1 MGKFAPGRKSRVM
14 AMVVISAIALGIA
27 AVVALMKWRAGDDGP
42 PQKDATMNAAAR
54 QEVIESLIST
64 LNQFYVFPEGAAVI
78 ERGLRAQLMKGEFA
92 NADSAK
98 QFARLLTE
106 HVQALVPDRHLEVRY
121 FEAPI
126 PVPAAGKED
135 EDSPEEAANLMREG
149 LRLNFGVETVGRL
162 HCNLGYID
170 LHQFGRPEQ
179 VASRIEAAMAL
190 VGDTRALVIDLR
202 RNHGG
207 DPETVMLVASY
218 LFDRPTHLNDIYWR
232 EGDRIETRW
241 TAAQVTGR
249 RYGAARPMVVLTS
262 EDTFSAGEDFAYALK
277 HAGRAVLIGEATG
290 GGAHP
295 GSRRRLNAH
304 FMMNVPTG
312 RSINPVTKTNW
323 EGVGVV
329 PDIAVPAKKALV
341 VGQVNLMKKLL
352 VGETNPEWRRRMTSC
367 LEELD

>member
-1 MGKFAPGRKSRVM
+1 MEKFTAGRKARVI
-14 AMVVISAIALGIA
+14 AVVVTSAIALGIV
-27 AVVALMKWRAGDDGP
+27 AVVGFMKWRAGDDGP
-42 PQKDATMNAAAR
+42 PQQDAPMNAAAR
-54 QEVIESLIST
+54 QEVIDSLMAT
-64 LNQFYVFPEGAAVI
+64 LNQFYVFPEKAAVI
-78 ERGLRAQLMKGEFA
+78 ERGLRAQHMKGEFDGT
-92 NADSAK
+92 DSAK
-98 QFARLLTE
+98 QFARSLTE

-126 PVPAAGKED
+126 PLPAAGKED
-135 EDSPEEAANLMREG
+135 EDSPEEAANFLREG

-162 HCNLGYID
+162 ICNVGYID
-170 LHQFGRPEQ
+170 LHQFGRPGQ
-179 VASRIEAAMAL
+179 VASRIEAAMTI
-190 VGDTRALVIDLR
+190 VGDTRGLVIDLR
-202 RNHGG
+202 RMRGG

-218 LFDRPTHLNDIYWR
+218 LFDQPTHLNDIYWR

-249 RYGAARPMVVLTS
+249 RYGAARPIVILTS

-277 HAGRAVLIGEATG
+277 QAGRAVVVGETTG

-312 RSINPVTKTNW
+312 RAINPVTRTDW

-329 PDIAVPAKKALV
+329 PDIAVSSRKALV
-341 VGQVNLMKKLL
+341 VGQVSLLKKLL
-352 VGETNPEWRRRMTSC
+352 VGETDPQWRRRMSTC
-367 LEELD
+367 LAELD

>member
-1 MGKFAPGRKSRVM
+1 MNESATGRKARVI
-14 AMVVISAIALGIA
+14 AMVVVSAIASGI
-27 AVVALMKWRAGDDGP
+27 VALVGFTKWRDGDGEP
-42 PQKDATMNAAAR
+42 PQKDAPMNAAAR
-54 QEVIESLIST
+54 QDVIGSLIST
-64 LNQFYVFPEGAAVI
+64 LNQSYVFPEKAAVI
-78 ERGLRAQLMKGEFA
+78 ERGLRAELMKGEFD
-92 NADSAK
+92 NADSAT
-98 QFARLLTE
+98 QFARMLTE

-126 PVPAAGKED
+126 PVRAAGQED
-135 EDSPEEAANLMREG
+135 DDTPEEAATALREG

-162 HCNLGYID
+162 KCNLGYID
-170 LHQFGRPEQ
+170 LHQFARPGQ
-179 VASRIEAAMAL
+179 VATRIEAAMSL
-190 VGDTRALVIDLR
+190 VGDTRGLVIDLR

-218 LFDRPTHLNDIYWR
+218 LFDRPAHLNDIYWR

-249 RYGAARPMVVLTS
+249 RYGAARPVVILTS
-262 EDTFSAGEDFAYALK
+262 EDTFSAGEDFAYGLQ
-277 HAGRAVLIGEATG
+277 HAGRAVLIGDATG

-312 RSINPVTKTNW
+312 RSINPVTKTDW
-323 EGVGVV
+323 EGVGVA

-341 VGQVNLMKKLL
+341 VGQVQLL
-352 VGETNPEWRRRMTSC
+352 KQLLAGETDPQGRRRMSSC
-367 LEELD
+367 LEDLE